1 MSHRILKTSEW
12 FHADGFPLAV
22 ERRSPQEPF
31 PMHAHE
37 FSELVIITG
46 GSGLHVTG
54 GRAYPLAAGDVF
66 VISGGRPHTYAE
78 LRRLCLVNLLFQP
91 EKLPWPWA
99 DLGALAGYHAL
110 FTLEPAWR
118 RRHEFKSRLHL
129 RPEELR
135 QVLELI
141 DLLEAELRQRA
152 PGFGCMATAAFL
164 QIVGFLSRCYSRSW
178 NPDARALL
186 RLAETITH
194 LETHYREPVN
204 LDRLACL
211 ARMSKRSF
219 LRAFHAATGTTPI
232 AYLLQLR
239 LNHAVHLLRHSAQN
253 ITEIAFAAGFND
265 SNYFTRQFRRRFG
278 LSPRQWRQQSRHH
291 LASPR
296 EH

>member
-1 MSHRILKTSEW
+1 MSHRVLKTSEW
-12 FHADGFPLAV
+12 FHADGFPIAV
-22 ERRSPQEPF
+22 ERRNPQEPF

-78 LRRLCLVNLLFQP
+78 LRSLCLVNLLYQP
-91 EKLPWPWA
+91 EKLQWHWA
-99 DLGALAGYHAL
+99 DLPALAGYHAL

-129 RPEELR
+129 PPEELHH
-135 QVLELI
+135 VLEL
-141 DLLEAELRQRA
+141 LETLEGELRRRA
-152 PGFGCMATAAFL
+152 PGFGFMATAAFM
-164 QIVGFLSRCYSRSW
+164 QIIGFLSRCYSRSW

-204 LDRLACL
+204 LDTLARM

-219 LRAFHAATGTTPI
+219 LRAFHAATGSTPI
-232 AYLLQLR
+232 AHLLQLR
-239 LNHAVHLLRHSAQN
+239 LNHAAHLLRHSTLN
-253 ITEIAFAAGFND
+253 VTEVAFATGFND
-265 SNYFTRQFRRRFG
+265 SNYFTRQFHRRFG
-278 LSPRQWRQQSRHH
+278 VSPRQWRRQVQ
-291 LASPR
+291 AAA
-296 EH
+296 

>member
-1 MSHRILKTSEW
+1 MSHRILKTSDW
-12 FHADGFPLAV
+12 FHQDGFPVAV
-22 ERRSPQEPF
+22 ERRNPQEPF

-78 LRRLCLVNLLFQP
+78 MHRLCLVNLLFQP
-91 EKLPWPWA
+91 EKLPWHWA
-99 DLGALAGYHAL
+99 DLPALAGYHAM

-129 RPEELR
+129 RPEELHH
-135 QVLELI
+135 VLGLV
-141 DLLEAELRQRA
+141 DTLEAELHQRA
-152 PGFGCMATAAFL
+152 PGFRFIASAAFM

-186 RLAETITH
+186 RIAETITH
-194 LETHYREPVN
+194 LETHYTEPVD
-204 LDRLACL
+204 LDALAGM

-219 LRAFHAATGTTPI
+219 LRAFRAATGSTPI

-239 LNHAVHLLRHSAQN
+239 LNHAAHLLRHSSRN
-253 ITEIAFAAGFND
+253 ITEVAFATGFND

-278 LSPRQWRQQSRHH
+278 ASPRQWRMATPALS
-291 LASPR
+291 LPA
-296 EH
+296 